1 MTTTKTTEMFKDEPP
16 DHDEKQVGAV
26 LDDSV
31 PKPVDLEDVMIS
43 KEEAESMAIK
53 PLSIQPTRI
62 AIEEA
67 KRRIIDRAEAERAL
81 RQAALGFTTHNDWIF
96 HEAEGVLIPYLE
108 ETGSEKLMHAFGIE
122 LEVDKVLLED
132 HREGGEPDD
141 FEVVTYGRVR
151 AQVFSSLWYPIVGS
165 RWAGDGFFSRGGQIR
180 VDPGDVR
187 KAAFASF
194 YNRAIKKVL
203 GLRGITKEDLDKVPT
218 IDTSKIRTVK
228 HRERRPGGRDNGGSM
243 IGDILKVKHLA
254 VFIPYEDVTN
264 RERFKKVANGSR
276 FHKEPHPVTRAPNL
290 WVVPYSETV
299 EKLVG
304 DLAADNG
311 KIDWRVVDP
320 ANPSGEPR

>member
-1 MTTTKTTEMFKDEPP
+1 MTNTKTTKLFEDAPTELEPMKDVVPEAPVE
-16 DHDEKQVGAV
+16 DFD
-26 LDDSV
+26 LDDV
-31 PKPVDLEDVMIS
+31 VIS

-53 PLSIQPTRI
+53 PLSIHTTKQ

-67 KRRIIDRAEAERAL
+67 KKRILDRADAERAL

-96 HEAEGVLIPYLE
+96 HETEGVLIPYLE

-122 LEVDKVLLED
+122 LEVDNVILED
-132 HREGGEPDD
+132 YREGGEPDD

-151 AQVFSSLWYPIVGS
+151 AQVFSTLWYPVVGS

-203 GLRGITKEDLDKVPT
+203 GLRGVTKEDLDRVPT
-218 IDTSKIRTVK
+218 IDVSKIKTVK

-243 IGDILKVKHLA
+243 IADILKVKHLA

-264 RERFKKVANGSR
+264 RDRFKRVATGCR
-276 FHKEPHPVTRAPNL
+276 FHKEKHPMVGTENV
-290 WVVPYSETV
+290 WIVPFADSV

-304 DLAADNG
+304 DLVADNG
-311 KIDWRVVDP
+311 KIYWHVVDP
-320 ANPSGEPR
+320 TKSSGEPR

>member
-1 MTTTKTTEMFKDEPP
+1 MTESKTTELFKDEPKTELDP
-16 DHDEKQVGAV
+16 MKGVIPEAPPGDVD
-26 LDDSV
+26 LDDV
-31 PKPVDLEDVMIS
+31 VIS
-43 KEEAESMAIK
+43 KEEAEAMAIK
-53 PLSIQPTRI
+53 PLSIQPTRV

-67 KRRIIDRAEAERAL
+67 KRRILDRAEAERAL

-96 HEAEGVLIPYLE
+96 HEVEGVLMPYLE

-122 LEVDKVLLED
+122 LEIDKVLLED
-132 HREGGEPDD
+132 YREGGEPDD

-151 AQVFSSLWYPIVGS
+151 AQVFSSLWYPIIGS

-203 GLRGITKEDLDKVPT
+203 GLRGVTKEDLDRVPS
-218 IDTSKIRTVK
+218 IDVSKIKTVK

-254 VFIPYEDVTN
+254 VYIPYEDITN
-264 RERFKKVANGSR
+264 RDRFKRAAEGCR
-276 FHKEPHPVTRAPNL
+276 FHKEPHPVIRVPNL
-290 WVVPYSETV
+290 WIVPYSDKI

-304 DLAADNG
+304 DLVADNG
-311 KIDWRVVDP
+311 KINWQVVDP
-320 ANPSGEPR
+320 TKSGGEPR